1 MLYNEVNQPYAYIYP
16 SSLKTP
22 SHSNPILSLY
32 ITPEHQADLPVLY
45 NMFPLAIYFTHG
57 GVYMCIY
64 IYIYIYISIPISK
77 FVPLS
82 PANLSVSICPFSTSV
97 SYPASELGN

>member
-22 SHSNPILSLY
+22 SHSNPIPSLY

-45 NMFPLAIYFTHG
+45 NMFPLAIYFTHD
-57 GVYMCIY
+57 GVY
-64 IYIYIYISIPISK
+64 IYIYIIYIYINP
-77 FVPLS
+77 
-82 PANLSVSICPFSTSV
+82 NLQICPTLPCQPLCVHMSIL
-97 SYPASELGN
+97 YICLLPCLRIR

>member
-22 SHSNPILSLY
+22 SHSNPIPSLY

-57 GVYMCIY
+57 GVYMY
-64 IYIYIYISIPISK
+64 TIPISK